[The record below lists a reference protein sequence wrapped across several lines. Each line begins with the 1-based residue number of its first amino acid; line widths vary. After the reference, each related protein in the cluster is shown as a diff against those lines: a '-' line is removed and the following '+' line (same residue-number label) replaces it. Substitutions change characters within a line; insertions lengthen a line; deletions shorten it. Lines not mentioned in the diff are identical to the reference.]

1 MTRTTDWVAP
11 AGRTDCTPTR
21 TRLAPRGRGHI
32 SNARGTS
39 VSERPV
45 ILTDRPW
52 TVSAGRRAQAVKKCV
67 ARAAALEE
75 SVERGRDADD
85 RPTDSGSGARVHG

>member
-1 MTRTTDWVAP
+1 MTRTIGWVAP

-21 TRLAPRGRGHI
+21 TRLIPRGRGHI
-32 SNARGTS
+32 SNARGTRS

-52 TVSAGRRAQAVKKCV
+52 TVSAERPAQAVKKCV
-67 ARAAALEE
+67 ARAVAPEE
-75 SVERGRDADD
+75 SVVRGRC
-85 RPTDSGSGARVHG
+85 